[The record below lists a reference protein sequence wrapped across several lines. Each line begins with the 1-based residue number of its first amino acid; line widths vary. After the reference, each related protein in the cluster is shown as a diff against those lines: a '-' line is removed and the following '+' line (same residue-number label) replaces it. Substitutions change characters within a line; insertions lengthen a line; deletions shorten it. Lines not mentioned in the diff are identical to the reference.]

1 MVRSLEISAS
11 LRSLS
16 ARDRRTLLAGGIIAA
31 ILFVLAVILP
41 LDRSVSHLQS
51 QVARKQADLVW
62 MRSAA
67 PEIAAAGPVRT
78 NSGESLIVIV
88 DQSARES
95 GLGGS
100 LAGSQPSGRGDL
112 SVQLEKA
119 PFDALVGWLA
129 RLSQQN
135 GVQIESAS
143 IDSAG
148 EPGTVNASLVL
159 KSP

>member
-1 MVRSLEISAS
+1 MARALDLSSRLQ
-11 LRSLS
+11 SLS
-16 ARDRRTLLAGGIIAA
+16 PRDRRTLLIGGVIAV

-41 LDRSVSHLQS
+41 LDHSVSRMHD
-51 QVARKQADLVW
+51 QVSRKQADLVW

-67 PEIAAAGPVRT
+67 PEIAAAGPVRNT
-78 NSGESLIVIV
+78 SGESLIVIV

-95 GLGGS
+95 GLGGA
-100 LAGSQPSGRGDL
+100 LAGSQPSGRGGL
-112 SVQLEKA
+112 NVQLEKA

-135 GVQIESAS
+135 GVQIESAT
-143 IDSAG
+143 IDTAG
-148 EPGTVNASLVL
+148 QPGTVNASLVL

>member
-1 MVRSLEISAS
+1 MAGATGLASS

-16 ARDRRTLLAGGIIAA
+16 ARDRRTLAVGGAAAA
-31 ILFVLAVILP
+31 ILFILAVVLP
-41 LDRSVSHLQS
+41 LDHRVSRLHD
-51 QVARKQADLVW
+51 QVSTKQADLVW

-67 PEIAAAGPVRT
+67 PEIAAAGPMRST
-78 NSGESLIVIV
+78 SGESLIVIV

-95 GLGGS
+95 GLGGA
-100 LAGSQPSGRGDL
+100 LAGSQPSGRGGL

-119 PFDALVGWLA
+119 PFDTLVGWLA

-135 GVQIESAS
+135 GVQIESAT

-148 EPGTVNASLVL
+148 SPGTVNASLVL

>member
-1 MVRSLEISAS
+1 MARALDLSATLAS
-11 LRSLS
+11 LSP
-16 ARDRRTLLAGGIIAA
+16 RDRRTLLVGGVIAA

-41 LDRSVSHLQS
+41 LDHSVSRLHD
-51 QVARKQADLVW
+51 QVTQKQADLVW

-67 PEIAAAGPVRT
+67 REIAAAGPVR
-78 NSGESLIVIV
+78 NASGESLIVIV

-95 GLGGS
+95 GLGAA

-112 SVQLEKA
+112 NVQLEKA

-135 GVQIESAS
+135 GVQIESAT

-159 KSP
+159 KNP